1 MVRPFGGNTAEDL
14 VMLTWKWWTPKDRK
28 TETVEEWCYKKIH
41 EGERR

>member
-1 MVRPFGGNTAEDL
+1 MVRPFGGNTEEDL
-14 VMLTWKWWTPKDRK
+14 VMLTWKDRK